1 MKEHIVECGRK
12 RNSEAWCHLSADCV
26 GWGCRL
32 LLCVPDKFPADEKER
47 ASLFSK
53 VYAQAE
59 RNGILDCP
67 YFDEL
72 AIDRAVED
80 VPTLTEICRK
90 NGSIQTVLLSE
101 ENQDNAD

>member
-1 MKEHIVECGRK
+1 MKDHIFECSRK
-12 RNSEAWCHLSADCV
+12 RDSETWCHISDGCV

-32 LLCVPDKFPADEKER
+32 LLCVPDKIPADEKER

-53 VYAQAE
+53 AYALAE

-80 VPTLTEICRK
+80 DSVLNAICQQNRT
-90 NGSIQTVLLSE
+90 IQTVLLSE
-101 ENQDNAD
+101 ENPDKL

>member
-1 MKEHIVECGRK
+1 MSMKEHVVECCRK
-12 RNSEAWCHLSADCV
+12 RNSKTWCHLSADCV

-59 RNGILDCP
+59 KSGILDCP

-80 VPTLTEICRK
+80 ESILTEICRQ
-90 NGSIQTVLLSE
+90 NSSIRTVLLSE
-101 ENQDNAD
+101 GN